1 MPKKA
6 AKKTVKYAS
15 TKSFK
20 KVAKKVKKAAKGG
33 NRTGAG
39 RPVGTGK
46 FGCATKAVRVPAHL
60 VDEIQAYALK
70 RAKAKK

>member
-6 AKKTVKYAS
+6 AKKTAKSVKR
-15 TKSFK
+15 
-20 KVAKKVKKAAKGG
+20 VVKKMKKATAKGG